1 MTARLLRQLPS
12 VLLLIGI
19 FCAWEATVRL
29 AHIPP
34 FVLPAPSV
42 IFETLI
48 ADRATLF
55 QALGVTLGTTLA
67 ALLFA
72 TAGGLLL
79 AILFSQWRWLERA
92 LLPIAVT
99 LQVTPIIAIGPLLLI
114 YLSPKA
120 AVLVCAFLAAFFP
133 ILANAALG
141 FASADRNLTDLFSL
155 YGASRWQTLLKLKL
169 PTALPSILA
178 GLRIGGGL
186 ALIGAIAGEL
196 AAGASGAETGLAFRI
211 LEAGYR
217 LKVPRM
223 FAGLALISLAGIG
236 IYLVLAGLSHLLL
249 RRWHE
254 SALDEAS

>member
-1 MTARLLRQLPS
+1 MTPRLLRQLPS

-42 IFETLI
+42 IFETLV

-67 ALLFA
+67 ALVFA

-99 LQVTPIIAIGPLLLI
+99 LQVTPIIAVGPLLLV

-155 YGASRWQTLLKLKL
+155 YGASRWRTLLKLQL

-236 IYLVLAGLSHLLL
+236 IYLALAGLSHLLL